1 MDPLSA
7 IGTALS
13 SVKGA
18 TEIAKIVRDS
28 ISNLEQAELKLR
40 LAELT
45 SLLADAK
52 IDLAN
57 IQDILNE
64 KDQRIKELRGIIDL
78 VNDEVFWEKPFY
90 YRLRN
95 GEKDGPYCQR
105 CWDVDKKL
113 VRVQDTG
120 IAFYKCAQCKN
131 EFDAKPD
138 YELFQASRK
147 NFLV

>member
-7 IGTALS
+7 IGAALS
-13 SVKGA
+13 SIKGA

-28 ISNLEQAELKLR
+28 ISNLEHAELKLR

-64 KDQRIKELRGIIDL
+64 KDLRIKELKGIIDL
-78 VNDEVFWEKPFY
+78 INDEVFWEKPFY

-95 GEKDGPYCQR
+95 GENDGPYCQR

-113 VRVQDTG
+113 VRVQYTG
-120 IAFYKCAQCKN
+120 VAFYKCAQCKN

-138 YELFQASRK
+138 CELSPSSRRK
-147 NFLV
+147 FLA

>member
-7 IGTALS
+7 ISAALS
-13 SVKGA
+13 SIKGA

-57 IQDILNE
+57 IQDVLNE
-64 KDQRIKELRGIIDL
+64 KDRNIKELRGLIDL
-78 VNDEVFWEKPFY
+78 INDEISWVMPFY
-90 YRLRN
+90 YRVRN
-95 GEKDGPYCQR
+95 GAKDGPYCQR
-105 CWDVDKKL
+105 CWDVDKIL
-113 VRVQDTG
+113 VRVQCVAPDY
-120 IAFYKCAQCKN
+120 FRCPQCKT
-131 EFDAKPD
+131 EFDAKPGF
-138 YELFQASRK
+138 EMPSAKRS
-147 NFLV
+147 FLI